1 MPVAICLSMDDIILM
16 FSYVMWNLHG
26 DRIKNFRSKI
36 TGNANWDKEF
46 EDNTFMQMQ
55 MQICL

>member
-1 MPVAICLSMDDIILM
+1 MPVAICLSVDDIILM
-16 FSYVMWNLHG
+16 FSYVMWNLHV
-26 DRIKNFRSKI
+26 DRIKNFSSKI

-46 EDNTFMQMQ
+46 EDNTFMD